1 MKKINFKKINSLLF
15 SLIIVFS
22 FLGFNFITF
31 AQLDF
36 TVTDQGDPNGDG
48 NPGTSTNN
56 NNSNNSTKTVVE
68 PQGTYNDEP
77 YQPLA
82 RLPGYPADGFDFS
95 DKSCP
100 LGQFMNTF
108 IDIFI
113 GIVAILSMVMIVM
126 GGIEYV
132 MSDLV
137 TSKEEAK
144 SRIQNAIL
152 GLILSLSIYII
163 LNTLNP
169 NLLNLCLDVKTQTI
183 TIGEDIPQKAVNG
196 YYSNGKYKAGSKW
209 DDSIGKAAVLPRGV
223 TISNVECSTVGQ
235 QNCTSTRGL
244 NTSIINSIA
253 NGCWEMN
260 GKKDCNIVITGGTE
274 NWLHSANGSH
284 RPDSAT
290 IDLRPTEDVNKYIT
304 GKTTPPNPN
313 TTINKNGV
321 NYYYHGN
328 SVGGG
333 YHWHIYQ

>member
-1 MKKINFKKINSLLF
+1 MKKINFKKLNSLLF

-31 AQLDF
+31 AQ
-36 TVTDQGDPNGDG
+36 P
-48 NPGTSTNN
+48 
-56 NNSNNSTKTVVE
+56 KTVVE

-82 RLPGYPADGFDFS
+82 PLPGYPADGFNFS

-113 GIVAILSMVMIVM
+113 GIVAILSMIMIVM

-163 LNTLNP
+163 LNTVNP
-169 NLLNLCLDVKTQTI
+169 NLLNLCLDVKPATI
-183 TIGEDIPQKAVNG
+183 IIDEDVPQKAVNG

-209 DDSIGKAAVLPRGV
+209 DDSIGKAATLPRGV
-223 TISNVECSTVGQ
+223 KLNGVECSVVGQ

-244 NTSIINSIA
+244 STSIINSIA
-253 NGCWEMN
+253 NGCWEQK
-260 GKKDCNIVITGGTE
+260 GKKDCDIIITGGTE
-274 NWLHSANGSH
+274 NWLHSANGGHKPGS
-284 RPDSAT
+284 PV

-304 GKTTPPNPN
+304 GKTTPPNPG
-313 TTINKNGV
+313 TTINKNGI
-321 NYYYHGN
+321 NYYYHANHG
-328 SVGGG
+328 GGG
-333 YHWHIYQ
+333 YHWHVY